1 MTTERA
7 EWIVSWAQ
15 LRQKI
20 EKCSKDLL
28 SSLRMAEAKTEQ
40 ETKREVI
47 IYFIN
52 VIKFKLV
59 FR

>member
-20 EKCSKDLL
+20 EKCSEDLL